1 MKYLIP
7 AIFLILGLF
16 IGYLVGKNSVQ
27 KNIQQANVTQP
38 TTTNT
43 TLFIHDTIVKK
54 EIIKITPPSTD
65 TLFTDTLQK
74 DTTTNTL
81 LDTTVAEYAIK
92 NKDTLSS
99 DTAIIKDETI
109 NINSDKKITSKII
122 SINYLTPTNTSTSDS
137 LINKLINVNPVK
149 PQQIIIEFWE
159 SPLNYTGYKMSK
171 SKLIVYGLNPHFD
184 YQLYAKNDQYFLNF
198 EQIYYQLQ
206 ETTNFK
212 KYVSVDKS
220 IIFND

>member
-1 MKYLIP
+1 MKYLVP
-7 AIFLILGLF
+7 AVFLILGLS

-38 TTTNT
+38 TTTT
-43 TLFIHDTIVKK
+43 TTHFIHDTIVKK
-54 EIIKITPPSTD
+54 EIIKITSPTTD
-65 TLFTDTLQK
+65 TLFSDTLQK
-74 DTTTNTL
+74 DTTSNTL
-81 LDTTVAEYAIK
+81 LDTTVAEYVIK
-92 NKDTLSS
+92 NKDTLPS
-99 DTAIIKDETI
+99 DTAIINDEII
-109 NINSDKKITSKII
+109 NINSDKKITSKVI

-137 LINKLINVNPVK
+137 LINKLINVNPIK

-159 SPLNYTGYKMSK
+159 SPLNYSGYKMSK
-171 SKLIVYGLNPHFD
+171 SKLIVYGLNPHFN
-184 YQLYAKNDQYFLNF
+184 YQLYAKNNQYFLNF

-212 KYVSVDKS
+212 KYVLVDKS